1 MLLESI
7 HREHGYMNRLIAVLE
22 QKLQLLQDEKP
33 INYTI
38 VKEVV
43 DYLQEFSEQNH
54 HPKEDLIYQYYVDHF
69 NDVSAIENLV
79 EEHHSL
85 AKVTAGFS
93 EVVEM
98 ILNDAVIPQHLFIVK
113 LEAFIERVKGH
124 LELENQQILPLLQKN
139 LNEKDWQYLEA
150 QWCEQSDPIFG
161 EVVAG
166 KYRHLAARLNVAEKE
181 AV

>member
-22 QKLQLLQDEKP
+22 QKLQLLEDEKP
-33 INYTI
+33 INYAI

-43 DYLQEFSEQNH
+43 DYLQEFSELNH
-54 HPKEDLIYQYYVDHF
+54 HPKEDLIYQYYVEHF
-69 NDVSAIENLV
+69 NDASAIEDLV
-79 EEHHSL
+79 AEHHAL

-98 ILNDAVIPQHLFIVK
+98 ILNDAVIPQHLFMVK
-113 LEAFIERVKGH
+113 LETFVERVKGH
-124 LELENQQILPLLQKN
+124 LEFENQHILPLLKKN
-139 LNEKDWQYLEA
+139 LTEKDWLYLET
-150 QWCEQSDPIFG
+150 QWSEQNDPIFG
-161 EVVAG
+161 DVVAG

-181 AV
+181 AI